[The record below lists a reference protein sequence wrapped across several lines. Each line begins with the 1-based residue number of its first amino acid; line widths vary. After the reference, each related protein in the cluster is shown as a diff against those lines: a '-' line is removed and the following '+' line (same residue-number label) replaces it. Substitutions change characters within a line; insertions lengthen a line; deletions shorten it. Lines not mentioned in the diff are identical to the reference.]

1 MAVRALRSA
10 SGVHLEDMAVLIAHL
25 KADPRS
31 TSLVA
36 DVEAASAA
44 LKNQKE
50 SWDTQRHAVKEMRSC
65 LANTDETLH
74 SAVRAAHLVILEDG
88 HNHRRAPKFLTYFP
102 RGLVGIFTAPY
113 ADELQ
118 VVRSLAERCAQ
129 DSSPKIREQ
138 APLLGAAADQ
148 MSTALERRTATMLAE
163 SVAYGQLQVK
173 KIGAIETCRLIG
185 HRLTELYPA
194 ERDRVRS
201 YFRPVH
207 RRARSTASATGA
219 PASATEAAAFVPVPS
234 LVSAPVP
241 PPACAPA
248 HPAGAAGRFEVSNP
262 GWLARGRRPL
272 GPG

>member
-102 RGLVGIFTAPY
+102 RGLVGIFTASY
-113 ADELQ
+113 GDELQ
-118 VVRSLAERCAQ
+118 MVRSLAELCAR
-129 DSSPKIREQ
+129 DLSPKIQEQ

-163 SVAYGQLQVK
+163 SVAYGQLQVEK
-173 KIGAIETCRLIG
+173 LHAIDVCRRTV
-185 HRLTELYPA
+185 HRLTEMYPA

-201 YFRPVH
+201 YFRSTR
-207 RRARSTASATGA
+207 RRARSTTPATGTPATA
-219 PASATEAAAFVPVPS
+219 PASAPATEAS
-234 LVSAPVP
+234 TTSAPVSP
-241 PPACAPA
+241 MASAPVLPALSLTSAVA
-248 HPAGAAGRFEVSNP
+248 NT
-262 GWLARGRRPL
+262 
-272 GPG
+272 